1 MNQALPSMH
10 RVSLDVVIVDN
21 SMLFKKTRASLFET
35 ECGAAGSRLSEVT
48 PEIYVLTGLEI
59 QCRENT

>member
-1 MNQALPSMH
+1 MH

-48 PEIYVLTGLEI
+48 PEINVLTGLKI